1 MNCFKC
7 LAGLLV
13 IAALL
18 SSGCATIVK
27 GSTQDLTINTDP
39 TGANCDLSRSGI
51 VIATV
56 NPTPGLVQI
65 KKDKND
71 IEVKCKKSGYAETS
85 GNIPSNFE
93 GWTVGNIL
101 IGGFIGIAIDYSSGA
116 LNKYEP
122 ELLVKLTPSKF
133 ASAEDKADFYDK
145 WRSDVLQNS
154 TKAKIA
160 ASKTCVKEQCDE
172 IARRIDRETEQALAG
187 IEANRNMRAKLA
199 SPESASAASPGTP
212 QAPVAVKAESAVGS
226 SERKGMPTA
235 GDRWTYQL
243 VDNSRVVGKIVIE
256 AADVNGAQVKERIT

>member
-71 IEVKCKKSGYAETS
+71 IEVKWKKSGYAETS
-85 GNIPSNFE
+85 ARSRRISRNGRLEISS
-93 GWTVGNIL
+93 
-101 IGGFIGIAIDYSSGA
+101 AADSSG
-116 LNKYEP
+116 
-122 ELLVKLTPSKF
+122 S
-133 ASAEDKADFYDK
+133 
-145 WRSDVLQNS
+145 RS
-154 TKAKIA
+154 T
-160 ASKTCVKEQCDE
+160 
-172 IARRIDRETEQALAG
+172 
-187 IEANRNMRAKLA
+187 
-199 SPESASAASPGTP
+199 
-212 QAPVAVKAESAVGS
+212 
-226 SERKGMPTA
+226 
-235 GDRWTYQL
+235 
-243 VDNSRVVGKIVIE
+243 
-256 AADVNGAQVKERIT
+256 